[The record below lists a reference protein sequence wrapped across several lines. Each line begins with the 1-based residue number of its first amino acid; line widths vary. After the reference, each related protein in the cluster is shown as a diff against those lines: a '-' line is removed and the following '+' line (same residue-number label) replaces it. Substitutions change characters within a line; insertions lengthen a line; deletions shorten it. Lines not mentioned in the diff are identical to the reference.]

1 MAMIPDEMLHILMIF
16 VLVLYALAV
25 LFLFLYSV
33 SQAFLVVKY
42 LLSKKKQEKD
52 FSPIQTEALP
62 TVTIQLPVY
71 NEKYVVE
78 RLIDA
83 AVNIEYPS
91 HKKQIQVLD
100 DSTDE
105 TTELI
110 EKKIDYYRD
119 KGINILHIR
128 RAVRTGYKAGALKES
143 LETASGEFIAIF
155 DADFIPPVNFL
166 IKALPHFR
174 DNKTGMVQT
183 RWEHINRKYSLLTDL
198 QAFGLDAHFH
208 VEQVG
213 RNTANCFMNFNGTG
227 GVWRKECIIDSG
239 NWEADTLT
247 EDLDLSYRAQ
257 LKGWK
262 FIYLEDVASP
272 AELPPVMSALKSQQY
287 RWTKGGAETARKHL
301 GKIFKSDLPILVK
314 WQAVAHLL
322 NSAVFVSIILCALL
336 SIPLLFIK
344 QAWPQLGFFYKTG
357 YLFIISFV
365 IISATYLVT
374 CIYNSEKKW
383 SALFYFIKTFPV
395 FIAMSMG
402 LSLHHAIAVI
412 EGYFGKKTP
421 FIRTPKFNVI
431 SNHHS
436 LLENKYTGST
446 LTFISILEGII
457 ALLFVAAMYFGLH
470 FHDYG
475 MVVYHGMLA
484 IGFSMVFYYSILP
497 FTSSFSRKMK
507 TKTAI

>member
-1 MAMIPDEMLHILMIF
+1 MIPGEILYILMI
-16 VLVLYALAV
+16 AV
-25 LFLFLYSV
+25 LALYGIAVIFLFLYSV

-42 LLSKKKQEKD
+42 LISKKKQQKN
-52 FSPIQTEALP
+52 LP
-62 TVTIQLPVY
+62 AIAIEELPMVTIQLPVY

-83 AVNIEYPS
+83 AVKMEYPS

-110 EKKIDYYRD
+110 SKKIDSYR
-119 KGINILHIR
+119 KLGIDILQIR
-128 RAVRTGYKAGALKES
+128 RTVREGYKAGALKES
-143 LETASGEFIAIF
+143 LATATGEFIAIF
-155 DADFIPPVNFL
+155 DADFIPPTNFL
-166 IKALPHFR
+166 IKALPHF
-174 DNKTGMVQT
+174 NNVKIGMVQT
-183 RWEHINRKYSLLTDL
+183 RWEHINRDYSLLTDL
-198 QAFGLDAHFH
+198 QAFGLDAHFR

-213 RNTANCFMNFNGTG
+213 RNAGNCFMNFNGTG
-227 GVWRKECIIDSG
+227 GVWRKECIVDSG

-262 FIYLEDVASP
+262 FNYLEDVASP

-301 GKIFKSDLPILVK
+301 KNVLKSDFPVLVK

-322 NSAVFVSIILCALL
+322 NSAVFISIILCALL
-336 SIPLLFIK
+336 SVPLLFIK
-344 QAWPQLGFFYKTG
+344 QAWPQLGFFYKSG
-357 YLFIISFV
+357 YLFIISFI

-374 CIYNSEKKW
+374 CIFNSEKKW
-383 SALFYFIKTFPV
+383 KGILYFIRTFPL
-395 FIAMSMG
+395 FLAMSMG

-421 FIRTPKFNVI
+421 FIRTPKFNI
-431 SNHHS
+431 ENGSHS
-436 LLENKYTGST
+436 FKENKYAGSSI
-446 LTFISILEGII
+446 TFIILLEGFI
-457 ALLFVAAMYFGLH
+457 AIYFITAVYFGFH

-475 MVVYHGMLA
+475 MIAFHSMLTV
-484 IGFSMVFYYSILP
+484 GFSMVFYYSIFPYNTPSLEN
-497 FTSSFSRKMK
+497 KLK
-507 TKTAI
+507 TNPAI

>member
-1 MAMIPDEMLHILMIF
+1 MMIPGELLHILMIV

-25 LFLFLYSV
+25 IFLFLYSL

-42 LLSKKKQEKD
+42 LMSKKKQQRD
-52 FSPIQTEALP
+52 LP
-62 TVTIQLPVY
+62 AIAIETLPMVTIQLPVY

-83 AVNIEYPS
+83 AVKMEYPS

-100 DSTDE
+100 DSTDD

-110 EKKIDYYRD
+110 AKKIDSYR
-119 KGINILHIR
+119 KEGIDILQIR
-128 RAVRTGYKAGALKES
+128 RTVRAGYKAGALKES
-143 LETASGEFIAIF
+143 LQTATGEFIAIF
-155 DADFIPPVNFL
+155 DADFIPPPNFL
-166 IKALPHFR
+166 KKTLPHFR
-174 DNKTGMVQT
+174 NSKTGMVQT
-183 RWEHINRKYSLLTDL
+183 RWEHINRNYSLLTDL
-198 QAFGLDAHFH
+198 QAFGLDAHFR

-213 RNTANCFMNFNGTG
+213 RNTGNCFMNFNGTG

-301 GKIFKSDLPILVK
+301 GHVLKSNLPILVK
-314 WQAVAHLL
+314 WQAIAHLL
-322 NSAVFVSIILCALL
+322 NSAVFISVILCALL
-336 SIPLLFIK
+336 SVPLLFIK
-344 QAWPQLGFFYKTG
+344 QAWPQLGFFYKSG
-357 YLFIISFV
+357 YLFIISFI

-374 CIYNSEKKW
+374 CIFNSEKKW
-383 SALFYFIKTFPV
+383 DGILYFIRIFPP
-395 FIAMSMG
+395 FLAMSMG

-412 EGYFGKKTP
+412 EGYAGKKTP
-421 FIRTPKFNVI
+421 FIRTPKFNI
-431 SNHHS
+431 SNVSHS
-436 LLENKYTGST
+436 LKENKYALPS
-446 LTFISILEGII
+446 LTFISLLEGLI
-457 ALLFVAAMYFGLH
+457 AIYFIVAIYFG
-470 FHDYG
+470 FKYHDYG
-475 MVVYHGMLA
+475 MISFHIMLT
-484 IGFSMVFYYSILP
+484 IGFSMVLYYSLIP
-497 FTSSFSRKMK
+497 HTSSFANKLK
-507 TKTAI
+507 TKPAI